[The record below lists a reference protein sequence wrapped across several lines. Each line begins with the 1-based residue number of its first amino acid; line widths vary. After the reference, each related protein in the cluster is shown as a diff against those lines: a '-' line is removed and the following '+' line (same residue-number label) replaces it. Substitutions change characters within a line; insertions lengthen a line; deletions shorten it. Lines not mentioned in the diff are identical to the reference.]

1 MFKGLIDRILKKTKK
16 VVTLQAPRTSS
27 GEFLLKKTDFGLIRV
42 DFAVIQKI
50 AERALQAV
58 AGIKD
63 STITVEKLNVANPLK
78 IYMTASLLEGYSAPR
93 ISEAADKA
101 INGALREHLQL
112 EFYVPVDVKVK
123 ELAAQV
129 VKTKRRVR

>member
-1 MFKGLIDRILKKTKK
+1 MFKSIIKKIFS
-16 VVTLQAPRTSS
+16 VPVTAVKNVRSISS
-27 GEFLLKKTDFGLIRV
+27 GEFLLKKTDYGLVRV

-50 AERALQAV
+50 AERALRDV

-63 STITVEKLNVANPLK
+63 STITVERLNTANPLK
-78 IYMTASLLEGYSAPR
+78 IQMTASLLKGYSAPR

-101 INGALREHLQL
+101 INDALKEYLCL
-112 EFYVPVDVKVK
+112 EFYVPVYVRVE

-129 VKTKRRVR
+129 VTKKRRVR